1 MKYEVEYTDN
11 IPSGFGDIVEF
22 PSILFRLLNKTIKI
36 KIRPKYKEDAGLYS
50 NTSTTYTYTGTST
63 YLTRVDGK
71 TCLNLVFKEMKHNET
86 SCGDNS
92 KFNIIHSVST
102 TTTDNNAQTV
112 LIGQKTVELPYF
124 IGADE

>member
-1 MKYEVEYTDN
+1 MKYAVEYTDN

-36 KIRPKYKEDAGLYS
+36 KIRPKYKEDAVLYS

-71 TCLNLVFKEMKHNET
+71 TCLNLVFKEMKHNGT
-86 SCGDNS
+86 SWVDDN
-92 KFNIIHSVST
+92 KFSIVDNVST
-102 TTTDNNAQTV
+102 TMDNNAQTV

-124 IGADE
+124 IAGDK